1 MDWSRQLLPPG
12 TATFTRRELMALL
25 AGGAGALAVGPSLL
39 AAAANAALAPTHKRL
54 IVLWLEGGPS
64 QMETFDPKPGTP
76 NGGPTRA
83 VPTDVPGWLFSDQLP
98 QLAKR
103 AQHLAVIRSMRTRE
117 GSHARARELVQCGYT
132 PNPTVHYPPL
142 GSIVAHELGDLSH
155 ELPAFVQINGAPL
168 PAGYLG
174 VQCSPFVLEKPEG
187 RIENLAYAGGV
198 NPERLDHRDA
208 MVDVLD
214 DAFAKKG
221 GAPAVESNVAQ
232 RQRARR
238 LMDSKLLAA
247 FDLTQEK
254 EALRDAYG
262 RNDFGQGVLM
272 ARRLLDHGVQAVQVV
287 LSGWDT
293 HDDNF
298 GRTAKLCA
306 QLDPAFAALLD
317 DLKKR
322 KTLDDTLIVCMGE
335 FGRTPEIAR
344 GDGRNHWPNNWCVAL
359 AGGGIKGGQPW
370 GATDERGAEIADK
383 PVAIADLYATMATA
397 LAFDRDKQFHSGLRP
412 IQLVD
417 PNGKV
422 IQELLG

>member
-1 MDWSRQLLPPG
+1 MDWRHPHLPPG

-25 AGGAGALAVGPSLL
+25 AAGAGAFALGPSLL
-39 AAAANAALAPTHKRL
+39 AASSSAPTRKRL
-54 IVLWLEGGPS
+54 ILLWLEGGPS

-76 NGGPTRA
+76 NGGPTKA

-142 GSIVAHELGDLSH
+142 GSIVAHELGDLAH

-174 VQCSPFVLEKPEG
+174 VQCSPFVLERPEG
-187 RIENLAYAGGV
+187 RIENLTYAGGV
-198 NPERLDHRDA
+198 DPQRLDHREA

-221 GAPAVESNVAQ
+221 GAPAVDSNVAQ
-232 RQRARR
+232 RERARR

-254 EALRDAYG
+254 ESLRDAYG

-298 GRTAKLCA
+298 GRTSKLCA

-322 KTLDDTLIVCMGE
+322 QTLKDTLIVCMGE

-370 GATDERGAEIADK
+370 GATDANGAEIAEK
-383 PVAIADLYATMATA
+383 PVAIADLYATIAAA
-397 LAFDRDKQFHSGLRP
+397 LAFDRDKQFHSGMRP

-417 PNGKV
+417 PNGKA